1 MGNGNLS
8 QFIFKHVT
16 DLDLSSLYPNI
27 QIAFNIAPET
37 FTGALRYMVKDP
49 VTGVV
54 EDKTN
59 DFIDA
64 YNSRDAVKFGIEYYG
79 LPNYQE
85 MEELVN
91 GMLD

>member
-37 FTGALRYMVKDP
+37 FTGALRYTVKDP

-85 MEELVN
+85 MEALVN